1 MDITAYSTV
10 LILAFLSGMT
20 TLIGVVLAYALKR
33 SVNMIVVGIGFST
46 GIMICISV
54 FELIPESVQ
63 SIGVIPVLIAEA
75 AGLFLAVLAN
85 YIIPHIHLVKEEN
98 KSKHH
103 LITAAYLIAFG
114 LILHD
119 FPEGFAMA
127 NSYIHTPSLGVLVA
141 LAIALHNIPEEFA
154 MAVPL
159 IEAGRS
165 KKSIVKIAFVSGL
178 AEPAGAILGLL
189 VVSIFTG
196 LNAWLMAF
204 AAGIMVYVAIH
215 ELLPMARQY
224 KKPGWLFVGVLAS
237 VAVYVSLIT
246 LLPA

>member
-1 MDITAYSTV
+1 MDITVYSTV
-10 LILAFLSGMT
+10 LILAFLSGIT
-20 TLIGVVLAYALKR
+20 TLIGVALAYAFRR
-33 SVNMIVVGIGFST
+33 SVNIIVAGIGFST

-54 FELIPESVQ
+54 FELIPESVRN
-63 SIGVIPVLIAEA
+63 IGIIPVLIAEV
-75 AGLFLAVLAN
+75 AGLLLAVLAN
-85 YIIPHIHLVKEEN
+85 HIIPHIHLVKEES
-98 KSKHH
+98 KSKRH

-127 NSYIHTPSLGVLVA
+127 NSYIHAPTLGVLVA

-159 IEAGRS
+159 IAAGTS
-165 KKSIVKIAFVSGL
+165 KKSIVKLAFVSGL

-189 VVSIFTG
+189 VVSFFTG

-215 ELLPMARQY
+215 ELLPMAHRY
-224 KKPGWLFVGVLAS
+224 KKPRWLFVGLLAS
-237 VAVYVSLIT
+237 IAVYVLLT
-246 LLPA
+246 VLLPK

>member
-1 MDITAYSTV
+1 MDTTVYSTV

-20 TLIGVVLAYALKR
+20 TLIGVALAYAFKR
-33 SVNMIVVGIGFST
+33 SVNMIVAGIGFST

-54 FELIPESVQ
+54 FELIPESVR
-63 SIGVIPVLIAEA
+63 SIGIIPVLIAEA
-75 AGLFLAVLAN
+75 VGLLLAVLAN
-85 YIIPHIHLVKEEN
+85 YIIPHIHLVKEES

-127 NSYIHTPSLGVLVA
+127 NSYIHTPTMGVLVA

-154 MAVPL
+154 MTVPL
-159 IEAGRS
+159 IAAGRS
-165 KKSIVKIAFVSGL
+165 KKSIIKLAFISGL

-189 VVSIFTG
+189 VVSIFAG

-204 AAGIMVYVAIH
+204 AAGIMIYVAVH
-215 ELLPMARQY
+215 ELWPMARRY
-224 KKPGWLFVGVLAS
+224 KKPGWLAVGVLAS
-237 VAVYVSLIT
+237 LVIYVLLIT
-246 LLPA
+246 LLPE